1 MSLFSDDPPLSVSPA
16 PPRKALTPQERRK
29 RRTEQL
35 KAARLRTAIRQGLE
49 QRGFITRA
57 EIGAA
62 VGVQENDA
70 IRLLKRSVWRKGD
83 VELLE
88 AVALLLG
95 LHPGKAGW

>member
-1 MSLFSDDPPLSVSPA
+1 M
-16 PPRKALTPQERRK
+16 
-29 RRTEQL
+29 

-49 QRGFITRA
+49 RRGIIKRA

-62 VGVQENDA
+62 VGMREEDA
-70 IRLLKRSVWRKGD
+70 RPLLGRSAWRRGD

-88 AVALLLG
+88 AVALRLG